1 LPLTQS
7 FERSPLTDGSN
18 KQFTTNQTRL
28 AGRLL
33 ERDAL
38 RYTPAGIAV
47 LEFVVGH
54 SSQQFEAET
63 SRTVECEMACIAVG
77 TPALLLAKG
86 QQGTSVL
93 VSGFLAARSLK
104 RRTPVLHVTT
114 IEFVE
119 GIENGI

>member
-1 LPLTQS
+1 M
-7 FERSPLTDGSN
+7 N
-18 KQFTTNQTRL
+18 VATNQTQL
-28 AGRLL
+28 AGYLL
-33 ERDAL
+33 ERSAL

-54 SSQQFEAET
+54 TSNQLEADT
-63 SRTVECEMACIAVG
+63 SRAVECEMACIAAG
-77 TPALLLAKG
+77 TPAKILAEGK
-86 QQGTSVL
+86 QGDGVI

>member
-1 LPLTQS
+1 MAEGAGEKLA
-7 FERSPLTDGSN
+7 
-18 KQFTTNQTRL
+18 TNQIQL

-33 ERDAL
+33 ERGAL
-38 RYTPAGIAV
+38 RYTPAGIPV

-54 SSQQFEAET
+54 VSQQIEAET
-63 SRTVECEMACIAVG
+63 SRTVECEMACIAAG
-77 TPALLLAKG
+77 TPALLLAEG